1 MIKFL
6 FPILIGLVLISACHS
21 KENKL
26 ITIEGE
32 AQGTT
37 WHISYLSEDGHNH
50 KMAIDSILKDIDQSL
65 STYVPVSII
74 SRINNNEPN
83 ILVDPYFIDVFNKS
97 MEVSQR
103 TGGLFDV
110 TVGPLVNAWGFGFSK
125 KANID
130 STRID
135 SILQYIDY
143 KMLKLDGNRLIKQ
156 KKEMQLDFN
165 AIAQGYTV
173 DVLASYLEKK
183 GVDNYLVELGGELL
197 AKGKKNTE
205 NWKVGIDHPTQN
217 TSSERKLEAIIE
229 LNNRALCTSGN
240 YRKFYEED
248 GKRFAHILDP
258 RTGFPARQ
266 NILSAT
272 VIADDAM
279 TADAYATSFMVMGLE
294 RSKQFLAENKDLNLE
309 VFFIYDENNTWKTYT
324 SESLKNKLKQ
334 VNKPDLDIRK
344 GKKWGYNRSDKALEQ
359 Q

>member
-6 FPILIGLVLISACHS
+6 FPILIGLVLISACQS
-21 KENKL
+21 KKNNL
-26 ITIEGE
+26 ITIDGE

-37 WHISYLSEDGHNH
+37 WHISYLSEDTINH
-50 KMAIDSILKDIDQSL
+50 KQAIDSILKDIDRSL

-74 SRINNNEPN
+74 SRINNNEPD
-83 ILVDPYFIDVFNKS
+83 ILVDPYFTDVFNKS

-103 TGGLFDV
+103 TEGLFDV

-135 SILQYIDY
+135 SMLQYVDY
-143 KMLKLDGNRLIKQ
+143 KMLNLDGNRLIKQ
-156 KKEMQLDFN
+156 KKEIQLDFN

-173 DVLASYLEKK
+173 DVLASYLNKK
-183 GVDNYLVELGGELL
+183 GVENYLVELGGELI

-205 NWKVGIDHPTQN
+205 SWKVGIDQPTQN

-229 LNNRALCTSGN
+229 LTNRALCTSGN

-272 VIADDAM
+272 VIADDTM
-279 TADAYATSFMVMGLE
+279 TADAYATAFMVMGLD
-294 RSKQFLAENKDLNLE
+294 RSKQFLEENKDLNLE

-324 SESLKNKLKQ
+324 SESLKNRIKQ
-334 VNKPDLDIRK
+334 IH
-344 GKKWGYNRSDKALEQ
+344 
-359 Q
+359 

>member
-6 FPILIGLVLISACHS
+6 FPVLIGLVLISACQS

-26 ITIEGE
+26 ITIEGD

-37 WHISYLSEDGHNH
+37 WHISYISEDGLNH
-50 KMAIDSILKDIDQSL
+50 KKAIDSILKDIDLSL

-74 SRINNNEPN
+74 SRINNNEPD
-83 ILVDPYFIDVFNKS
+83 IRVDSYFIDVFNKS
-97 MEVSQR
+97 IEVSKR
-103 TGGLFDV
+103 TDGLFDV

-143 KMLKLDGNRLIKQ
+143 KMLKLEGNTVIKE
-156 KKEMQLDFN
+156 KKEIQLDFN

-173 DVLASYLEKK
+173 DVLALYLNKS
-183 GVDNYLVELGGELL
+183 GINNYLVELGGELI
-197 AKGKKNTE
+197 ARGKKNTE
-205 NWKVGIDHPTQN
+205 SWKVGIDQPTQN
-217 TSSERKLEAIIE
+217 TSPERKLEAIIE

-279 TADAYATSFMVMGLE
+279 TADAYATAFMVMGLDL
-294 RSKQFLAENKDLNLE
+294 SKQFLEENKDLNLE
-309 VFFIYDENNTWKTYT
+309 VFFIYDENNIWKTYS
-324 SESLKNKLKQ
+324 SESLKNKIKQ
-334 VNKPDLDIRK
+334 LN
-344 GKKWGYNRSDKALEQ
+344 
-359 Q
+359 

>member
-6 FPILIGLVLISACHS
+6 FPILIGLVLISACQS
-21 KENKL
+21 KKNNL
-26 ITIEGE
+26 ITIDGE

-37 WHISYLSEDGHNH
+37 WHISYLSEDTINH
-50 KMAIDSILKDIDQSL
+50 KQAIDSILKDIDRSL

-74 SRINNNEPN
+74 SRINNNEPD
-83 ILVDPYFIDVFNKS
+83 ILVDPYFTDVFNKS

-103 TGGLFDV
+103 TEGLFDV

-135 SILQYIDY
+135 SILQYVDY
-143 KMLKLDGNRLIKQ
+143 KMLNLDGNRLIKQ
-156 KKEMQLDFN
+156 KKEIQLDFN

-173 DVLASYLEKK
+173 DVLASYLNKK
-183 GVDNYLVELGGELL
+183 GVENYLVELGGELI

-205 NWKVGIDHPTQN
+205 SWKVGIDQPTQN

-229 LNNRALCTSGN
+229 LTNRALCTSGN

-272 VIADDAM
+272 VIADDTM
-279 TADAYATSFMVMGLE
+279 TADAYATAFMVMGLD
-294 RSKQFLAENKDLNLE
+294 RSKQFLEENKDLNLE

-324 SESLKNKLKQ
+324 SESLKNRIKQ
-334 VNKPDLDIRK
+334 IH
-344 GKKWGYNRSDKALEQ
+344 
-359 Q
+359 